1 VPVRAVHDTT
11 LCHAYVEAGEGQAC
25 RRAGVV
31 DDGWHGGTGNARVD
45 VRKSRT
51 HTVRVRGG
59 RREETMATVR
69 SVRKLDHKEQVLIR
83 LCQNFG
89 PKVPRVNQADL
100 VDVCQVDFSFGLGCG
115 CFVIVLEHL

>member
-1 VPVRAVHDTT
+1 
-11 LCHAYVEAGEGQAC
+11 
-25 RRAGVV
+25 
-31 DDGWHGGTGNARVD
+31 
-45 VRKSRT
+45 
-51 HTVRVRGG
+51 VRVRGG
-59 RREETMATVR
+59 RREETMVTVR

-100 VDVCQVDFSFGLGCG
+100 VDVCQVDFSLGLGCG